1 MQVLNAAV
9 ERSIKDF
16 TKDAEAAKQLLT
28 IGEAKTDDKLSAAE
42 LAAYTTVASTLINLD
57 ETITKE

>member
-1 MQVLNAAV
+1 V

-16 TKDAEAAKQLLT
+16 TKDPEAAKQLLT
-28 IGEAKTDDKLSAAE
+28 LGEAKKDDKLPPSE

>member
-1 MQVLNAAV
+1 VLTSA
-9 ERSIKDF
+9 IKRTQSDF
-16 TKDAEAAKQLLT
+16 TKNPEAAKQLLT
-28 IGEAKTDDKLSAAE
+28 LGEAKSDDKLPPAE